1 MRDYYRNGTTLMS
14 FDFTKMHGLGND
26 FIVINALQQEFSLSA
41 AEISQLAHRRTGIGF
56 DQLLVVASPDES
68 GVDFSY
74 RIFNADGGEVE
85 NCGNGARCFARYV
98 TDRGLTDKK
107 DITVSTSAGQ
117 MILTV
122 LDDNQVLVRMDV
134 PVFEPDKVPFVAPDP
149 ASHYDLSVDG
159 ELLEVGVVSIGNP
172 HAVTVVRD
180 VQRAEVLKYGP
191 LIENHERFPQRV
203 NAGFMQIDSR
213 SEISLRVF
221 ERGVGETMACG
232 TGACAAV
239 AVGVTQGVLD
249 RQVTVHLA
257 GGDLVI
263 RWMDND
269 ARIEMIG
276 PVETVF
282 EGRLG

>member
-1 MRDYYRNGTTLMS
+1 MS

-26 FIVINALQQEFSLSA
+26 FIVINALEKEFGLSA
-41 AEISQLAHRRTGIGF
+41 AAIARLAHRRTGIGF
-56 DQLLVVASPDES
+56 DQLLVVGLSDEA

-107 DITVSTSAGQ
+107 DITVSTCNGQ
-117 MILTV
+117 MELTV
-122 LDDNQVLVRMDV
+122 LDGNQVLVRMDV
-134 PVFEPDKVPFVAPDP
+134 PIFEPDKVPFVASSL

-159 ELLEVGVVSIGNP
+159 ESLQVGVVSIGNP
-172 HAVTVVRD
+172 HAVTVVRN
-180 VQRAEVLKYGP
+180 VQRTEVHRIGP
-191 LIENHERFPQRV
+191 LLENHERFPDRV

-213 SEISLRVF
+213 SEITLRVF

-239 AVGVTQGVLD
+239 AVGVTQDVLD

-257 GGDLVI
+257 GGDLAI
-263 RWMDND
+263 RWMDNN
-269 ARIEMIG
+269 AQIEMIG

>member
-1 MRDYYRNGTTLMS
+1 M
-14 FDFTKMHGLGND
+14 
-26 FIVINALQQEFSLSA
+26 
-41 AEISQLAHRRTGIGF
+41 
-56 DQLLVVASPDES
+56 
-68 GVDFSY
+68 
-74 RIFNADGGEVE
+74 
-85 NCGNGARCFARYV
+85 
-98 TDRGLTDKK
+98 
-107 DITVSTSAGQ
+107 
-117 MILTV
+117 
-122 LDDNQVLVRMDV
+122 
-134 PVFEPDKVPFVAPDP
+134 
-149 ASHYDLSVDG
+149 
-159 ELLEVGVVSIGNP
+159 
-172 HAVTVVRD
+172 VRD

-213 SEISLRVF
+213 SEITLRVF

-239 AVGVTQGVLD
+239 AVGVTQGVLE

-257 GGDLVI
+257 GGDLAI

-276 PVETVF
+276 PAETVF